1 MQRLG
6 YTIALFAAATLAQ
19 LPGATTAHAQ
29 QALELPAPSP
39 AAKVAQRVGL
49 TDISLDY
56 SSPAVKGRVAFG
68 GVVAWDKV
76 WRAGANAAT
85 KLTFSRDV
93 QFGGQPVKAG
103 TYALAA
109 LPTQKGWTLILNSDL
124 AVFGGG
130 KEYDQ
135 KLDVLRVP
143 AKTEAIAPRERMIF
157 AFANTADDAT
167 RLDLEW
173 DKLRISVDIR
183 VDTAAQAKAGIE
195 AMAKAAWRPYANAAR
210 YLSETAGDHAGAL
223 ALADKSLAL
232 EVAWY
237 NLWIK
242 AQILQRTGKEGEALE
257 LAKKADELGLKD
269 PNYFYK
275 EAVEKALKEWKKK

>member
-1 MQRLG
+1 MQKLG
-6 YTIALFAAATLAQ
+6 VALALLAAASATLLSAPSAQ
-19 LPGATTAHAQ
+19 AQ
-29 QALELPAPSP
+29 QAMELPAPSP

-56 SSPAVKGRVAFG
+56 SSPAVKGRTVWG
-68 GVVAWDKV
+68 DLVPWDKV

-85 KLTFSRDV
+85 KITFSRDA

-103 TYALAA
+103 TYALVA

-124 AVFGGG
+124 GVFGGG
-130 KEYDQ
+130 KTYDQ
-135 KLDVLRVP
+135 KADVVRVA

-157 AFANTADDAT
+157 TFANTTDDST

-173 DKLRISVDIR
+173 EKLRISVDIK
-183 VDTAAQAKAGIE
+183 VDTAAQAKANIE
-195 AMAKAAWRPYANAAR
+195 AMAKGAWRPYANAAR

-237 NLWIK
+237 NTWIK
-242 AQILQRTGKEGEALE
+242 AQILQRSGKEGDALE
-257 LAKKADELGLKD
+257 LAKKAYELGQKD
-269 PNYFYK
+269 PNFFYK
-275 EAVEKALKEWKKK
+275 EAVEKALKDWKKK